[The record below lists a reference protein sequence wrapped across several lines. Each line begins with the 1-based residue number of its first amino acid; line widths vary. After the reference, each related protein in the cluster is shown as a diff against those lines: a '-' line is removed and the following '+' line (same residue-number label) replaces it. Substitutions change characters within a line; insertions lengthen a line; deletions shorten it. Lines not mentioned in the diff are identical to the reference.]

1 MKKFYLLTLSALTAV
16 AVNAQK
22 NDVIVAKQKA
32 FAVEKQPVQKPV
44 PNEKATIWE
53 SDFSDATQWVTA
65 HDFND
70 CSLDF
75 SIGNVSCAGSYAIDD
90 IASTTA
96 ANGWAMVDS
105 DLYGGATGGN
115 EVEDSWL
122 TMATPVDLTN
132 YPNVIIEFETFYR
145 SYSYEKPFIVVGVGD
160 GQGNVTWP
168 TDLTPDYDEAT
179 NPNVYAAFSANV
191 DNPTANPYT
200 VQIDISAAAGG
211 QSEVYIRFNWT
222 GTWGYAWFVDDFKI
236 LEQPESDV
244 LLTTEV
250 FVGASNEGIEYG
262 RTPLSQIDAAYE
274 VAAYGEN
281 FGSTTQTN
289 VAVDVDFGSFAYNYA
304 VGDVESTNAIEVT
317 NVETPELAVGL
328 YEGTYTV
335 TSTEEVE
342 GGDNYGNNTLLR
354 NFEVSTDVYSQD
366 GIDVQPNSILTLGVL
381 GSNSFT
387 AETAETVI
395 AARYH
400 MRAAENIVTGVQIAL
415 DGNSTEGAE
424 LTVSV
429 IDTAS
434 FLAADITPLT
444 GLNGNFAVSQLYS
457 LTAADLE
464 NGYANIYFDAPIALA
479 EGCYYMAANCLYA
492 EGLDVRILDDQTVQ
506 QPFWASAI
514 HLATEGASYTNGNA
528 VAVRALLGED
538 NSGIEETINNSF
550 NVYPNPASDL
560 INISFNEAVNGT
572 VSIINIAG
580 KEVLS
585 TTVNGAQTSIS
596 TSSLS
601 SGVYYV
607 QVNNG
612 NSTQVDKIVVKK

>member
-1 MKKFYLLTLSALTAV
+1 MKKFYLLTLSALTVV

-22 NDVIVAKQKA
+22 NDAIVAKQKV
-32 FAVEKQPVQKPV
+32 FAVDKQPVQKPV
-44 PNEKATIWE
+44 STEKAVIWE
-53 SDFSDATQWVTA
+53 SDFSDAAQWTTT
-65 HDFND
+65 HDAAD

-75 SIGNVSCAGSYAIDD
+75 SIGNVACAGDYPIDD

-105 DLYGGATGGN
+105 DAYGGATGGN

-122 TMATPVDLTN
+122 TMAVPVDLTN

-145 SYSYEKPFIVVGVGD
+145 AYSYEKPFVVVGVGD
-160 GQGNVTWP
+160 GAGNVIWP
-168 TDLTPDYDEAT
+168 TDLNPDYDEST
-179 NPNVYAAFSANV
+179 NPNVYAALPANV
-191 DNPTANPYT
+191 DNPTPNPYT

-222 GTWGYAWFVDDFKI
+222 GTWGYAWFLDDFKI

-250 FVGASNEGIEYG
+250 FVGSNNEGIEYG
-262 RTPLSQIDAAYE
+262 RTPLAHVDASYE

-281 FGSTTQTN
+281 FGSTIQTN

-304 VGDVESTNAIEVT
+304 VGDVESATAIEVT
-317 NVETPELAVGL
+317 NVETPALELGT
-328 YEGTYTV
+328 YEGTYTIS
-335 TSTEEVE
+335 STEDAD
-342 GGDNYGNNTLLR
+342 GGDNFGNNSLLR
-354 NFEVSTDVYSQD
+354 NFEITADVYSQD
-366 GIDVQPNSILTLGVL
+366 GIDVQPNEILSLGSV

-387 AETAETVI
+387 SETAETVI

-400 MRAAENIVTGVQIAL
+400 MRAAENTVTGIQIAL
-415 DGNSTEGAE
+415 ANGSTEGAE
-424 LTVSV
+424 LTVSI
-429 IDTAS
+429 IDTAQ
-434 FLAADITPLT
+434 FLLNDITPLT
-444 GLNGNFAVSQLYS
+444 GINGNYAVSQLYS

-464 NGYANIYFDAPIALA
+464 NGYANIYFDAPISLA

-492 EGLDVRILDDQTVQ
+492 EGLDTRILDDQTVQ

-514 HLATEGASYTNGNA
+514 HLATDGNSYTNGNA
-528 VAVRALLGED
+528 VAVRALSGD
-538 NSGIEETINNSF
+538 NSGIEETMNNMF
-550 NVYPNPASDL
+550 NVYPNPATDM
-560 INISFNEAVNGT
+560 INVSFNEVVNGT

-580 KEVLS
+580 KEVLNA
-585 TTVNGAQTSIS
+585 TVNGAQTSIS
-596 TSSLS
+596 TTTLS

-607 QVNNG
+607 QLNNG
-612 NSTQVDKIVVKK
+612 NSTQIDKIVVKK